1 MPRNYDDYLREA
13 GGAPDPVAE
22 KKQDSGLRIASAEG
36 DRCIHD
42 LFAPA
47 CAVCNRNPD
56 AADPGFMEEFGGIT
70 QGFGFYDELS
80 MTTKGW

>member
-1 MPRNYDDYLREA
+1 MPRDYSDYLREA
-13 GGAPDPVAE
+13 GGAPDPVAGE
-22 KKQDSGLRIASAEG
+22 KPGLRIASAEG

-47 CAVCNRNPD
+47 CAVCNRNRD
-56 AADPGFMEEFGGIT
+56 AADPEFMEEFGGMT